1 MITFALLC
9 SLASA
14 TLKRA
19 VIARAV
25 MLPVSAAAVA
35 AAPRWHETQST
46 PGCLRR
52 HGAFRALTEPA
63 IKALG
68 ILANR
73 LSWPGKV
80 SGISSLCLYSAVATH
95 LRALQLFTLQ
105 HSLYN
110 LARLDSFLDDLFA

>member
-25 MLPVSAAAVA
+25 MLPVAVA

-63 IKALG
+63 IKAPG
-68 ILANR
+68 ILASR

>member
-14 TLKRA
+14 TLKRT

-25 MLPVSAAAVA
+25 MLPVSVA
-35 AAPRWHETQST
+35 ATPRWHEAQST